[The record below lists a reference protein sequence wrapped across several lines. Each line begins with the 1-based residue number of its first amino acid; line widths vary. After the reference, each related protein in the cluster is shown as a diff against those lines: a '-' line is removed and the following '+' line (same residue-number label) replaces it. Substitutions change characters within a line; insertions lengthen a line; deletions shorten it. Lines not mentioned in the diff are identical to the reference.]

1 MPTTEQKEIKL
12 ALTINGEEFVA
23 PPPKMKMLK
32 RVMAF
37 NMRYQ
42 DGEIDLNTVDGVD
55 AFFQLIVDII
65 GNDNLTVEKL
75 EDLNTPL
82 DQGEVARIKAATDT
96 RVKLLDKYLP
106 SLKATELTGADG
118 KDLLPAL
125 IKHVYE

>member
-32 RVMAF
+32 RVMSF

-42 DGEIDLNTVDGVD
+42 DGEIDLNTPAGVD

-65 GNDNLTVEKL
+65 GNEDLTVEKL
-75 EDLNTPL
+75 EDLEISEFSNTFTL
-82 DQGEVARIKAATDT
+82 QRVNEWINQFFQKKDTAKA
-96 RVKLLDKYLP
+96 
-106 SLKATELTGADG
+106 E
-118 KDLLPAL
+118 
-125 IKHVYE
+125 